1 MDSNPELASERGSAP
16 TVRSLHQRILP
27 VSAREVGS
35 LIDGLASPRDRLW
48 PRDAWPSMQLTPG
61 LRVGA
66 GGGHGPIRYT
76 VEAYEPGRRVRFR
89 FTAPRGLKGFHE
101 FEVLPA
107 GEECTLR
114 HLLEAR
120 LEGFA
125 RLSWP
130 LVYAPLHEALMEDA
144 LDRAESALGTGAG
157 NRESWSFRVRL
168 LRRLLG
174 RPAIRRPR

>member
-1 MDSNPELASERGSAP
+1 MAGKPELARQRESAAEVLSIHERK
-16 TVRSLHQRILP
+16 LP
-27 VSAREVGS
+27 VPAREAGA
-35 LIDGLASPRDRLW
+35 LLDGLSSPRDRLW
-48 PRDAWPSMQLTPG
+48 PRDAWPSMQLTPD

-66 GGGHGPIRYT
+66 RGGHGPVRYE
-76 VEAYEPGRRVRFR
+76 VETYEPGRRVRFR
-89 FTAPRGLKGFHE
+89 FSAPRGLKGFHE
-101 FEVLPA
+101 FEVLPSGA
-107 GEECTLR
+107 GCVLR

-120 LEGFA
+120 LEGLA

-130 LVYAPLHEALMEDA
+130 LIYSPLHDTLLEDA

-157 NRESWSFRVRL
+157 RRESWSYRVRL